1 MASGRGLLTPKK
13 SHTGRTDARPVGFNY
28 TQVMLQP
35 PQPCLAWEQSFCP
48 KEAEQGDGK
57 NRGSENII
65 RLLETSPWSHPTS
78 GLLTSEVMDFSQCLC
93 RLKSGL
99 CHWQLTHSL

>member
-1 MASGRGLLTPKK
+1 MPLQRCIRTGYAASGRGLLTPQK

-35 PQPCLAWEQSFCP
+35 HNHGGLAWEQSFCP

-57 NRGSENII
+57 NQGSENII
-65 RLLETSPWSHPTS
+65 RLLETSPWSHPS
-78 GLLTSEVMDFSQCLC
+78 GLLTS
-93 RLKSGL
+93 G
-99 CHWQLTHSL
+99 